1 MAARQ
6 RQEIQCG
13 RKGKQT
19 VEAARL
25 PIVAAA
31 NEAGIPTV
39 LILMY
44 FILPIWLT
52 TRFADCH
59 RASHIETT
67 PGRVVDPSPDV
78 RRGRCSIAGGDV
90 FEINAMIIG
99 LMIIAFFIHEVTAI
113 WDSASTARMATSI
126 EQSVRSF

>member
-19 VEAARL
+19 VEAARS

-67 PGRVVDPSPDV
+67 TG
-78 RRGRCSIAGGDV
+78 GRCSIAGGDV

-113 WDSASTARMATSI
+113 WDSASIARMATSI